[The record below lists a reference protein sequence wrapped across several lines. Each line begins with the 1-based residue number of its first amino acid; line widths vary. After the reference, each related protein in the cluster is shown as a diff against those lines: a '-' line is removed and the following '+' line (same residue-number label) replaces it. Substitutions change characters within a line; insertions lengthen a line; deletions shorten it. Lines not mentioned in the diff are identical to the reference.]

1 MLIEWSS
8 WPGPSCAPVWKDYFL
23 KQYMYEEKQR
33 FTVQDIALP
42 RKRFLFLSLFWRI
55 KPLEGLVSFHCKQ
68 WTVQVIMS
76 WAWLCRAANTG
87 QHFAWRGLQH
97 DELLDSTWLAIAC
110 LGRLSASWFLSLRC
124 VHEKKSTF
132 LIFQCPRFSNGS
144 SAVIALARTWQS
156 TKNEQDG
163 TCRTVMAEIPFTE
176 PWLLHVGVKLRLLP
190 ASGYIILQF

>member
-1 MLIEWSS
+1 MN
-8 WPGPSCAPVWKDYFL
+8 
-23 KQYMYEEKQR
+23 
-33 FTVQDIALP
+33 
-42 RKRFLFLSLFWRI
+42 
-55 KPLEGLVSFHCKQ
+55 
-68 WTVQVIMS
+68 

-124 VHEKKSTF
+124 VHEKNSTF

-176 PWLLHVGVKLRLLP
+176 PWLSACRGEATPSPCIWIYYPAILGRGLKMYWNANSKGVVISPRGISKTNFIWGRSDALSIQKVSFFEKAANIKGEHSQRETC
-190 ASGYIILQF
+190 SFSNQ